1 MIEKRSSNLAR
12 DAEDHATN
20 TPSSL
25 LRIEA
30 TNGEPWVVLPNGSD
44 LKEWGHDDEIAY
56 KQINRQAEK
65 ALFFRR
71 TFDFLIEN
79 RVAGDYF
86 EFGCHRC
93 RTFRMALTEAR
104 RSNLKSMQFHAFNSF
119 EGLPDPTTDTSIEI
133 WKRGALATSEPAFLD
148 LVKAHGI
155 YLDRIRTIK
164 GFYSESLSP
173 VLQRAYVEGG
183 HKVALATVDCD
194 FYNSAI
200 PVFEFIDPLLQ
211 EGSVVYV
218 DDLFAG
224 YKGSPQKGVFRA
236 FREWKKRSRWKFER
250 HLDVGWW
257 GRSYIAYSD
266 EGTEEEL

>member
-104 RSNLKSMQFHAFNSF
+104 RSNLKSMQFHAF
-119 EGLPDPTTDTSIEI
+119 E
-133 WKRGALATSEPAFLD
+133 
-148 LVKAHGI
+148 LV
-155 YLDRIRTIK
+155 
-164 GFYSESLSP
+164 
-173 VLQRAYVEGG
+173 
-183 HKVALATVDCD
+183 
-194 FYNSAI
+194 
-200 PVFEFIDPLLQ
+200 
-211 EGSVVYV
+211 
-218 DDLFAG
+218 
-224 YKGSPQKGVFRA
+224 
-236 FREWKKRSRWKFER
+236 
-250 HLDVGWW
+250 
-257 GRSYIAYSD
+257 
-266 EGTEEEL
+266 